1 MATNNKDQYN
11 FRVGSEEKKEEIRKR
26 TNALREEQNISAREI
41 YEAGLRVY
49 ERGSN
54 IQQLLDRRSKAIS
67 ERDIFLNL
75 FIDRNLKIMALNRRL
90 RNKSDRYNDYHDE
103 KDVLIIYDE
112 FGDQITNINLTK
124 DQQKLKNEFERKY

>member
-26 TNALREEQNISAREI
+26 TNALREERNISAREI
-41 YEAGLRVY
+41 YEAGLRVF

-54 IQQLLDRRSKAIS
+54 IQQLLDRRGKAIS

-75 FIDRNLKIMALNRRL
+75 LIDRNSKITVLNRAL
-90 RNKSDRYNDYHDE
+90 RNKSDRYNNYDDH

-112 FGDQITNINLTK
+112 YGDQITNIDLTD
-124 DQQKLKNEFERKY
+124 DQQKLKNEFEKKY